1 MIYTGLVPD
10 PTTSLPSRQGSTTV
24 RGQEPLATRLR
35 TTLLRTS
42 RRLRDQRVGDLSDA
56 QMSVLAHLVNK
67 GPATP
72 GELAEHEHVRP
83 PSMTRTVQHLL
94 DAGLVCREQHP
105 ADGRQVLVTATVRGR
120 EHILATRRR
129 RDEWLQRRLAA
140 LSPAERA
147 SLSAAE
153 EILRRIYSE

>member
-1 MIYTGLVPD
+1 MTYDGGVP
-10 PTTSLPSRQGSTTV
+10 LPSRPETV
-24 RGQEPLATRLR
+24 GAGRTEPLATRLR

-56 QMSVLAHLVNK
+56 QMSVLAQLVNR

-72 GELAEHEHVRP
+72 SELAEREHVRP

-94 DAGLVCREQHP
+94 DAGLVSREPHP
-105 ADGRQVLVTATVRGR
+105 TDGRQVLVTATSQGR

-140 LSPAERA
+140 LTPAERA
-147 SLSAAE
+147 TLSEAE
-153 EILRRIYSE
+153 EILRRIYSQ